1 MANKPEKFIDENGL
15 RLDGRAVDEIRP
27 MTIEIGVLSRADGS
41 CYLEWGKNKI
51 LAAVYGPR
59 ELHPR
64 RMQKPY
70 EAIVRYRYNMAAF
83 SVEDRARPGP
93 SRRSIEISKVSR
105 DAFAPIIMTKYYPS
119 AVIDVFAEVLQADAG
134 TRTAAINAA
143 SIALADAGIP
153 MKGLISACA
162 VGKVDGQLVLDLNKD
177 EDNYGNADLP
187 IAMTQNGEVSL
198 LQMDGNLTKEEFKKA
213 LEMAKEGCRQILE
226 MQKEALK
233 KKFASREEVVESLVE
248 VEDVKLEEIQGEIEI
263 IEEDI
268 EACDFEDEEGIEVIV
283 VKTEEPEPAE
293 EISEDEFTE
302 FTDNEDSEIEETED
316 SESEEEKV
324 GEKYEQ

>member
-64 RMQKPY
+64 RMQKPD

-105 DAFAPIIMTKYYPS
+105 DAFSPIIMTKYYPS

-162 VGKVDGQLVLDLNKD
+162 VGKVNGQLVLDLNKD
-177 EDNYGNADLP
+177 EDNFGDADLP
-187 IAMTQNGEVSL
+187 IAMTQDGEISL

-213 LEMAKEGCRQILE
+213 LEMAKEGCLQILE
-226 MQKEALK
+226 IQKEALK

-248 VEDVKLEEIQGEIEI
+248 VDEEQLDEIEI
-263 IEEDI
+263 IEEDF

-283 VKTEEPEPAE
+283 VKTDASEPADE
-293 EISEDEFTE
+293 TSDDEFTE
-302 FTDNEDSEIEETED
+302 FTDDEDSEMAEPED
-316 SESEEEKV
+316 SEAEKV
-324 GEKYEQ
+324 GEKNEQ

>member
-64 RMQKPY
+64 RMQKPD

-105 DAFAPIIMTKYYPS
+105 DAFAPIVMTKYYPS

-187 IAMTQNGEVSL
+187 VAMTQDGEISL

-213 LEMAKEGCRQILE
+213 LEMATEGCRQILE
-226 MQKEALK
+226 IQKEALK
-233 KKFASREEVVESLVE
+233 KKFASREEVVESLIE
-248 VEDVKLEEIQGEIEI
+248 VDDIKLEEIQDEIEI
-263 IEEDI
+263 IEEDL
-268 EACDFEDEEGIEVIV
+268 EACDFEEEEGIEVIV
-283 VKTEEPEPAE
+283 VKTDVSEPADETSE
-293 EISEDEFTE
+293 EEFTE
-302 FTDNEDSEIEETED
+302 FTDNEDSEIDETED
-316 SESEEEKV
+316 SEEEKV
-324 GEKYEQ
+324 GE

>member
-1 MANKPEKFIDENGL
+1 
-15 RLDGRAVDEIRP
+15 
-27 MTIEIGVLSRADGS
+27 
-41 CYLEWGKNKI
+41 
-51 LAAVYGPR
+51 
-59 ELHPR
+59 
-64 RMQKPY
+64 MQKPD

-119 AVIDVFAEVLQADAG
+119 AVIDIFAEVLQADAG

-162 VGKVDGQLVLDLNKD
+162 VGKVDGQLVLDLSKD

-187 IAMTQNGEVSL
+187 IAMTQDGEISL

-213 LEMAKEGCRQILE
+213 LEMASEGCRQILE
-226 MQKEALK
+226 IQKEALK
-233 KKFASREEVVESLVE
+233 RKFASHEEVVESLAE
-248 VEDVKLEEIQGEIEI
+248 VADEI
-263 IEEDI
+263 IEDVQKEI
-268 EACDFEDEEGIEVIV
+268 ELIDEDFEVSEL
-283 VKTEEPEPAE
+283 
-293 EISEDEFTE
+293 EDEDVIEITIAKTDTSEPVDKAQEEDFTE
-302 FTDNEDSEIEETED
+302 FTED
-316 SESEEEKV
+316 ESSNVDGPEGYEADKA
-324 GEKYEQ
+324 GERHEQ